1 MWNRAEPFDEAGRKG
16 QTKQVDHVSSDP
28 SGHSEFLVS
37 RRSNPGGIFSSRS
50 DECERE
56 GRAMLRSQ
64 LVDCFDAVRREYVAR
79 IAGLAR
85 EKFAPR
91 ADGYDR
97 AAAFP
102 AEDFEDLFRAGVHAP
117 CVPEAYGGLGLGPG
131 SDTLVLWMMTKE
143 LARADM
149 SLARCWEGH
158 VNSQVLIS
166 ALASEEQKERW
177 FEGIVKR
184 GDLWVAWSGEP
195 QSRVP
200 GQGSRFGTHLQ
211 KINGG
216 YLLSG
221 TKAYAT
227 SAGHA
232 RRAILLVNAEGPGGA
247 RHSSG
252 SSGQLLLLGCDL
264 DDPGVTFDG
273 SWWNPIGMRATVS
286 YLVRFNDVFIAT
298 EDVIGRPG
306 QYLDEAWQTRFSPHY
321 ATTFLGGAEAAYE
334 YALESI
340 AKQELGDDPYVAH
353 RIARMSLNVE
363 TANLWL
369 RHVAELWDADR
380 IEEAKIAGIRA
391 RYLVENLAMEILDHC
406 VRACGAR
413 SLVKPSPVERIYRD
427 LAIYVRHDNVDQML
441 ATIGNQV
448 LGRDHDGSFFR
459 PRLR

>member
-1 MWNRAEPFDEAGRKG
+1 MLTG
-16 QTKQVDHVSSDP
+16 QLADT
-28 SGHSEFLVS
+28 
-37 RRSNPGGIFSSRS
+37 
-50 DECERE
+50 
-56 GRAMLRSQ
+56 
-64 LVDCFDAVRREYVAR
+64 FDAARRAYLAR
-79 IAGLAR
+79 IAGLAQ

-102 AEDFEDLFRAGVHAP
+102 TEDFEDLFRAGVHAP

-131 SDTLVLWMMTKE
+131 SDTFVLWMMTKE

-166 ALASEEQKERW
+166 ALANEEQKVRW
-177 FEGIVKR
+177 FEGIVDR
-184 GDLWVAWSGEP
+184 GDIWVAWSGEP
-195 QSRVP
+195 QSKVP
-200 GQGSRFGTHLQ
+200 GQASSFGTHLR
-211 KINGG
+211 KVNGG
-216 YLLSG
+216 YLLNG

-247 RHSSG
+247 RHASASSD
-252 SSGQLLLLGCDL
+252 QLLLLTCTL
-264 DDPGVTFDG
+264 SDPGVTFDS

-286 YLVRFNDVFIAT
+286 YLVRFEEVFIAA

-306 QYLDEAWQTRFSPHY
+306 QYLNEAWQTRFSPHY
-321 ATTFLGGAEAAYE
+321 ASAFLGGAEAAYE
-334 YALESI
+334 YALASI
-340 AKQELGDDPYVAH
+340 KKQQREDDPYVIH
-353 RIARMSLNVE
+353 RIAQMSLNVE
-363 TANLWL
+363 TAHVWL
-369 RHVAELWDADR
+369 KHVAELWDTNR
-380 IEEAKIAGIRA
+380 IEEAKVAGIRA
-391 RYLVENLAMEILDHC
+391 RYVVEKLAMEILDHC

-427 LAIYVRHDNVDQML
+427 LSIYVRHDNCDQVL
-441 ATIGNQV
+441 ATIGSQV

-459 PRLR
+459 PRVTSTGSTTC

>member
-1 MWNRAEPFDEAGRKG
+1 MLKG
-16 QTKQVDHVSSDP
+16 QLADNVAA
-28 SGHSEFLVS
+28 
-37 RRSNPGGIFSSRS
+37 RR
-50 DECERE
+50 
-56 GRAMLRSQ
+56 A
-64 LVDCFDAVRREYVAR
+64 YVAR

-102 AEDFEDLFRAGVHAP
+102 SEDFEDLFRAALHAP

-131 SDTLVLWMMTKE
+131 RATYILWMMTKE

-166 ALASEEQKERW
+166 ALASEEQKARW
-177 FEGIVKR
+177 FEGIVDR
-184 GDLWVAWSGEP
+184 GDIWVAWSGEP
-195 QSRVP
+195 QSKVP
-200 GQGSRFGTHLQ
+200 GQVSSFGTHLR
-211 KINGG
+211 KVNGG
-216 YLLSG
+216 YLLNG

-247 RHSSG
+247 RHASASSD
-252 SSGQLLLLGCDL
+252 QLLLLTCDL
-264 DDPGVTFDG
+264 LDPGVIFDS

-286 YLVRFNDVFIAT
+286 YLVRFDDVFIAS
-298 EDVIGRPG
+298 EDVIGEPG
-306 QYLDEAWQTRFSPHY
+306 QYLNDAWQTRFSPHY

-340 AKQELGDDPYVAH
+340 KKQQREDDPYVTH
-353 RIARMSLNVE
+353 RIAQMSLNVE
-363 TANLWL
+363 TAHVWL
-369 RHVAELWDADR
+369 KHVAELWDTHR
-380 IEEAKIAGIRA
+380 TEEAKVAGIRA
-391 RYLVENLAMEILDHC
+391 RYVVEKLAMEILDHC

-427 LAIYVRHDNVDQML
+427 LSIYVRHDNCDQVL
-441 ATIGNQV
+441 ATIGSQV

-459 PRLR
+459 PRVPGTGSTC

>member
-1 MWNRAEPFDEAGRKG
+1 
-16 QTKQVDHVSSDP
+16 
-28 SGHSEFLVS
+28 
-37 RRSNPGGIFSSRS
+37 
-50 DECERE
+50 
-56 GRAMLRSQ
+56 MLKSHLTAR
-64 LVDCFDAVRREYVAR
+64 FDAARREYVAR
-79 IAGLAR
+79 IAGLAH

-131 SDTLVLWMMTKE
+131 NDTFVLWMMTKE

-166 ALASEEQKERW
+166 ALANEEQKARW
-177 FEGIVKR
+177 FEGIVDR
-184 GDLWVAWSGEP
+184 GDIWVAWSGEP
-195 QSRVP
+195 QSKVP
-200 GQGSRFGTHLQ
+200 GQASSFGTHLR
-211 KINGG
+211 KVNGG
-216 YLLSG
+216 YVLNG

-247 RHSSG
+247 RHATG
-252 SSGQLLLLGCDL
+252 SSDQLLLLTCNLG
-264 DDPGVTFDG
+264 DPGVTFDS

-286 YLVRFNDVFIAT
+286 YLVRFDDVFIAA
-298 EDVIGRPG
+298 EDVIGQPG
-306 QYLDEAWQTRFSPHY
+306 QYLNEAWQTRFSPHY
-321 ATTFLGGAEAAYE
+321 ATTFLGGAEAAYQ

-340 AKQELGDDPYVAH
+340 KKQQREDDPYVTH
-353 RIARMSLNVE
+353 RIAQMSLNVE
-363 TANLWL
+363 TAHVWL
-369 RHVAELWDADR
+369 RYVAELWDSGRTD
-380 IEEAKIAGIRA
+380 EAKVAGMRA
-391 RYLVENLAMEILDHC
+391 RYLVEKLAMEILDHC

-427 LAIYVRHDNVDQML
+427 LSIYVRHDNCDQIL
-441 ATIGNQV
+441 ATIGSQV

-459 PRLR
+459 PSATSTGSTTC

>member
-1 MWNRAEPFDEAGRKG
+1 MLEAHLAER
-16 QTKQVDHVSSDP
+16 
-28 SGHSEFLVS
+28 
-37 RRSNPGGIFSSRS
+37 
-50 DECERE
+50 
-56 GRAMLRSQ
+56 
-64 LVDCFDAVRREYVAR
+64 FDAARREYVAR

-91 ADGYDR
+91 ADGYDS

-117 CVPEAYGGLGLGPG
+117 CVPEAYGGLGIGPG
-131 SDTLVLWMMTKE
+131 RSTYFLWMMTKE

-166 ALASEEQKERW
+166 ALANEEQKARW
-177 FEGIVKR
+177 FEGIVDR
-184 GDLWVAWSGEP
+184 GDIWVAWSGEP
-195 QSRVP
+195 QSKVP
-200 GQGSRFGTHLQ
+200 GQASSFGTHLR
-211 KINGG
+211 KVNGG
-216 YLLSG
+216 YLLNG

-247 RHSSG
+247 RHASASSD
-252 SSGQLLLLGCDL
+252 QLLLLACTL
-264 DDPGVTFDG
+264 SDPGVTFDS

-286 YLVRFNDVFIAT
+286 YLVRFEDVFIAA

-306 QYLDEAWQTRFSPHY
+306 QYLNEAWQTRFSPHY
-321 ATTFLGGAEAAYE
+321 ASAFLGGAEAAYE
-334 YALESI
+334 YALASI
-340 AKQELGDDPYVAH
+340 KKQQREDDPYVIH
-353 RIARMSLNVE
+353 RIAQMSLNVE
-363 TANLWL
+363 TAHVWL
-369 RHVAELWDADR
+369 KHVAELWDTNR
-380 IEEAKIAGIRA
+380 IEDAKVAGIRA
-391 RYLVENLAMEILDHC
+391 RYVVEKLAMEILDHC

-427 LAIYVRHDNVDQML
+427 LSIYVRHDNCDQVL
-441 ATIGNQV
+441 ATIGSQV

-459 PRLR
+459 PRVTSTGSTTC

>member
-1 MWNRAEPFDEAGRKG
+1 MLKG
-16 QTKQVDHVSSDP
+16 QLADNVVARK
-28 SGHSEFLVS
+28 
-37 RRSNPGGIFSSRS
+37 
-50 DECERE
+50 
-56 GRAMLRSQ
+56 
-64 LVDCFDAVRREYVAR
+64 EYVAW

-117 CVPEAYGGLGLGPG
+117 CVPEVYGGLGLGPG
-131 SDTLVLWMMTKE
+131 RSTYILWMMTKE

-158 VNSQVLIS
+158 VNSQMLIS
-166 ALASEEQKERW
+166 ALASEEQKARW
-177 FEGIVKR
+177 FEGIVDR
-184 GDLWVAWSGEP
+184 GDIWVAWSGEP
-195 QSRVP
+195 QSKVP
-200 GQGSRFGTHLQ
+200 GQASSFGTYLR
-211 KINGG
+211 KVNGG
-216 YLLSG
+216 YLLNG

-247 RHSSG
+247 RHASASSD
-252 SSGQLLLLGCDL
+252 QLLLLTCDL
-264 DDPGVTFDG
+264 LDPGVIFDS

-286 YLVRFNDVFIAT
+286 YLVRFDNVFIAS
-298 EDVIGRPG
+298 EDVIGQPG
-306 QYLDEAWQTRFSPHY
+306 QYLNEAWQTRFSPHY

-340 AKQELGDDPYVAH
+340 KKQQREDDPYVTH
-353 RIARMSLNVE
+353 RIAQMSLNVE
-363 TANLWL
+363 TAHVWL
-369 RHVAELWDADR
+369 KHVAELWDTNR
-380 IEEAKIAGIRA
+380 IEEAKVAGIRA
-391 RYLVENLAMEILDHC
+391 RYVVEKLAMEILDHC

-427 LAIYVRHDNVDQML
+427 LSIYVRHDNCDQVL
-441 ATIGNQV
+441 ATIGSQV

-459 PRLR
+459 PRVPGTGSTC

>member
-1 MWNRAEPFDEAGRKG
+1 MLTG
-16 QTKQVDHVSSDP
+16 QLADT
-28 SGHSEFLVS
+28 
-37 RRSNPGGIFSSRS
+37 
-50 DECERE
+50 
-56 GRAMLRSQ
+56 
-64 LVDCFDAVRREYVAR
+64 FDAARRAHLAR
-79 IAGLAR
+79 IAGLAQ

-102 AEDFEDLFRAGVHAP
+102 TEDFEDLFRAGVHAP

-131 SDTLVLWMMTKE
+131 SDTFVLWMMTKE

-166 ALASEEQKERW
+166 ALANEEQKARW
-177 FEGIVKR
+177 FEGIVDR
-184 GDLWVAWSGEP
+184 GDIWVAWSGEP
-195 QSRVP
+195 QSKVP
-200 GQGSRFGTHLQ
+200 GQASSFGTHLR
-211 KINGG
+211 KVNGG
-216 YLLSG
+216 YLLNG

-247 RHSSG
+247 RHASASSD
-252 SSGQLLLLGCDL
+252 QLLLLTCTL
-264 DDPGVTFDG
+264 SDPGVTFDS

-286 YLVRFNDVFIAT
+286 YLVRFEDVFIAA

-306 QYLDEAWQTRFSPHY
+306 QYLNEAWQTRFSPHY
-321 ATTFLGGAEAAYE
+321 ASAFLGGAEAAYE
-334 YALESI
+334 YALASI
-340 AKQELGDDPYVAH
+340 KKQQREDDPYVIH
-353 RIARMSLNVE
+353 RIAQMSLNVE
-363 TANLWL
+363 TAHVWL
-369 RHVAELWDADR
+369 KHVAELWDTNR
-380 IEEAKIAGIRA
+380 IEEAKVAGIRA
-391 RYLVENLAMEILDHC
+391 RYVVEKLAMEILDHC

-427 LAIYVRHDNVDQML
+427 LSIYVRHDNCDQVL
-441 ATIGNQV
+441 ATIGSQV

-459 PRLR
+459 PRVTSTGSTTC